1 MSEISVEK
9 AGAGE
14 IKEKM
19 KKLQNK
25 FEMTLIQ
32 VNNAIIVANEKIGKL
47 SQRFG
52 RIISKFDKMDNKN
65 TVFLRWLQDYIG
77 LKNNIKELGSAVWSG
92 KRQKNYQ
99 IL

>member
-92 KRQKNYQ
+92 QK
-99 IL
+99 